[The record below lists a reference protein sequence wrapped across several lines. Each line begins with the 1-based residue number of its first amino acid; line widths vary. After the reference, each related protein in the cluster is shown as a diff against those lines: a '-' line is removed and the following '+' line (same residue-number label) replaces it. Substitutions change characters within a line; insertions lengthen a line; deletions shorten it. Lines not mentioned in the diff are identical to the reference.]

1 MRRMMFLSRLS
12 LLCTV
17 FVFTAS
23 ASFAQSTTQGAI
35 AGTVEDATGAVIP
48 RATVVVHND
57 GTNAETTLTTDAS
70 GSFSAPLLQPG
81 DYKVTI
87 TAGGFG
93 TYVQDHVIVQVSQ
106 ATELHPRMAAGAE
119 TQSVEVTAV
128 SPVLNFESPQFSDT
142 LDNSAIVNLPQ
153 NNRRWSSLALTTPGV
168 VSDSNGYGL
177 VSIRGVSPLMNNVLI
192 DGADDNQAF
201 FSEERGRTREAYST
215 SEDSVREFTVNT
227 GVFPAEFGRAA
238 GGVINSVTKSG
249 SNQLHGEAYF
259 YDRESNWAAYTPLVT
274 NAVLDPATGK
284 YNNVAIKPKDLRK
297 IWGFAAGGALIK
309 DKMFWYYTFDQHHHI
324 FPGVGRPSNPTTF
337 FTLPETALG
346 GNETCDLTNGE
357 LYSNGDPSQQS
368 KNTQNEMACVLAARL
383 KLGSYAAG
391 SALYATELADV
402 AGTLGNVPRIGDQE
416 INTPKLDWQ
425 ITPKNRL
432 SLLYH
437 RLRWD
442 SPGGVQTSAT
452 ATYSRDAFGNDFVK
466 LDYGVAK
473 LDSQITSHISNELGY
488 QYSRELDDE
497 TQQPLLPYS
506 QQNLTSNGNVTY
518 VNLATSSG
526 FNLGSPYYSYRLAYP
541 DERKWQVFDTAYWVK
556 GRHTFKFGVD
566 LLHNFDVLNNTY
578 ESNGDYSYSYIGNYF
593 ADIYANANGL
603 ANAGCASGAPQVATY
618 TAPTPAHPQGT
629 VSSAVGSLPCYTSYF
644 QGYGNPLFTTTTT
657 DYGFF
662 AQDNW
667 KLSPRLT
674 VELGVRYDYEEL
686 PSPNSTL
693 TQTSGTYTPFPGV
706 TNRPSDKNNIG
717 PRIGFAYDVFGQ
729 GKTVLRGGYGLYY
742 GRILNGT
749 IENIYLNTGSPLGQ
763 YTTTYRSTTAGAPTF
778 PDLSGGAGAAPAAPS
793 VYFFDK
799 HMQNPQV
806 HEFDLILQQDLGK
819 TAILNVSYLGSLGRE
834 LPNFVDYNLNPATQM
849 AKVTFAGGGPV
860 AEGTTINVP
869 TYVGYGNTAMF
880 GAVASKFQAITEAVS
895 NVNSSYNALVGEV
908 KTRNLYGVEMDAS
921 YTWAHALDYSQ
932 NALTQGSGN
941 DVYDP
946 YGNARA
952 NYGNSNYNVPN
963 RFVAY
968 ALYHFPNM
976 HGSHWA
982 KYAANDWT
990 FSDDFQM
997 QNGLPY
1003 SVSLS
1008 GFNSKTA
1015 VLTGL
1020 NGAGGQTFIPQGVIS
1035 GFGVGRNT
1043 LSVKRA
1049 IVDDLRLVKGI
1060 PFTERYVLEL
1070 RGDLFNVANHEN
1082 VGGVSSTAYIF
1093 NDTTNATGTG
1103 LLNATAQYQPNTFGV
1118 PSSIN
1123 SSGFSFTPREIQIS
1137 ARLSF

>member
-1 MRRMMFLSRLS
+1 MRRKMFLGRLS
-12 LLCTV
+12 LLFMT
-17 FVFTAS
+17 FVFASS

-35 AGTVEDATGAVIP
+35 SGTAEDPTGAAVP
-48 RATVVVHND
+48 HATVVIRND
-57 GTNAETTLTTDAS
+57 ATNAEVKLTADSS
-70 GSFSAPLLQPG
+70 GYFDAPLLEPG
-81 DYKVTI
+81 EYKVTV
-87 TAGGFG
+87 TANGFASFA
-93 TYVQDHVIVQVSQ
+93 QDHVVVQVSQ
-106 ATELHPRMAAGAE
+106 STQVRPVLGAAGAAE
-119 TQSVEVTAV
+119 TVTVTAA
-128 SPVLNFESPQFSDT
+128 SPELNFQSPDFSDT
-142 LDNSAIVNLPQ
+142 LNNNAIVNLPE
-153 NNRRWSSLALTTPGV
+153 NNRRWSSLALSTPGV

-249 SNQLHGEAYF
+249 GNELHGEAYF
-259 YDRESNWAAYTPLVT
+259 YDRESNWAAYTPGVT
-274 NAVLDPATGK
+274 NAVQQSNGTYQNIP
-284 YNNVAIKPKDLRK
+284 IKPKDLRK
-297 IWGFAAGGALIK
+297 IWGFSAGGPLIK
-309 DKMFWYYTFDQHHHI
+309 DRLFWYYTYDQHHHI
-324 FPGVGRPSNPTTF
+324 FPAVARPSNPTTF
-337 FTLPETALG
+337 FTLPEADLAPG
-346 GNETCDLTNGE
+346 ETCDLTTGE
-357 LYSNGDPSQQS
+357 LYSGGNIANQS
-368 KNTQNEMACVLAARL
+368 TNTQNEMACVLAARL
-383 KLGSYAAG
+383 GLGSYASG
-391 SALYATELADV
+391 SSLYAQELASV
-402 AGTLGNVPRIGDQE
+402 AGTLGTVPRVGDQE

-425 ITPKNRL
+425 ISPKHRL

-442 SPGGVQTSAT
+442 SPGGVQTNAT

-473 LDSQITSHISNELGY
+473 LESQITNKISNELGY

-497 TQQPLLPYS
+497 TQQPLLPYTQS
-506 QQNLTSNGNVTY
+506 NLVSNGNITY

-556 GRHTFKFGVD
+556 GNHTFKAGVD
-566 LLHNFDVLNNTY
+566 MLHNWDLINNTY

-593 ADIYANANGL
+593 ADAYAHANGL
-603 ANAGCASGAPQVATY
+603 ADAGCASGAPQVATY
-618 TAPTPAHPQGT
+618 SSKTGT
-629 VSSAVGSLPCYTSYF
+629 VASAVGTLPCYTTYY
-644 QGYGNPLFTTTTT
+644 QGYGNPLFDIATM

-667 KLSPRLT
+667 KLTSRLT
-674 VELGVRYDYEEL
+674 VELGMRYDYESL
-686 PSPNSTL
+686 PDPSKTL
-693 TQTSGTYTPFPGV
+693 TQPSGSYTPFPGV
-706 TNRPSDKNNIG
+706 TNRPSDKDNLG
-717 PRIGFAYDVFGQ
+717 PRIGFAYDMFGK
-729 GKTVLRGGYGLYY
+729 GKTVLRGGYGIYY

-763 YTTTYRSTTAGAPTF
+763 YTTTYHTTTAGAPTF
-778 PDLSGGAGAAPAAPS
+778 PDLSASGGSAPSAPS

-806 HEFDLILQQDLGK
+806 HEFDLILQQQVGK
-819 TAILNVSYLGSLGRE
+819 SFVFNVSYLGSLGRE
-834 LPNFVDYNLNPATQM
+834 LPNFVDLNLNPATSL
-849 AKVTFAGGGPV
+849 ATITFTGGGPI
-860 AEGTTINVP
+860 ANNTTIQVP
-869 TYVGYGNTAMF
+869 TYTGYGNTALF
-880 GAVASKFQAITEAVS
+880 GSVATKFQAITEAVS

-908 KTRNLYGVEMDAS
+908 KSRDYHGLEMDAN

-946 YGNARA
+946 YGSMLA

-968 ALYHFPNM
+968 ALYRFPDIHQKN
-976 HGSHWA
+976 WA
-982 KYAANDWT
+982 KYVANDWT

-1008 GFNSKTA
+1008 GYNSKNA
-1015 VLTGL
+1015 ILTGL
-1020 NGAGGQTFIPQGVIS
+1020 NGAGGQSYIPEEALP
-1035 GFGVGRNT
+1035 GFGIGRNT
-1043 LSVKRA
+1043 LSVRRA
-1049 IVDDLRLVKGI
+1049 IVDDIRVVKGI

-1070 RGDLFNVANHEN
+1070 RADVFNVANHQN
-1082 VGGVSSTAYIF
+1082 VSGIGSTAYIF
-1093 NDTTNATGTG
+1093 NDTGALTS
-1103 LLNATAQYQPNTFGV
+1103 TAAYQPTTFSV
-1118 PSSIN
+1118 PTSIN